1 MGDAVKKIAVIMVA
15 LLAGSPALA
24 GEISDAGS
32 RAEDFLEAGNHAKA
46 LAALNEA
53 RGIVWDASPLT
64 INKAVLV
71 ASDPQGFG
79 IYDIRDDNRYR
90 AGEDMV
96 IYTEPSG
103 FAFGRD
109 GDLYVIGMTL
119 DFDIKSM
126 NGETL
131 ASQQNFAVWQL
142 RSRVPNKEF
151 MGKITYSFA
160 GIEPGD
166 YIVETRI
173 RDLNSEKTTS
183 FPTRFTIIE

>member
-1 MGDAVKKIAVIMVA
+1 MAVKNVAVIMVA